1 MTAHFSLIPGKTRG
15 HRPRLHTA
23 CSYNYSMSSIRLERV
38 SKEFVRGVNV
48 LKDINLE
55 VADREVVTIVGPS
68 GCGKSTLLRIIAG
81 LDTPTTGDVFIGDRR
96 VNGISA
102 RDRNIAMVFQSY
114 ALYPHMTCYENLALN
129 LRLKK
134 CSKDEI
140 DRRVRSTAEM
150 LEIEALLDKKPHAL
164 SGGQRQ
170 RVAVGRAL
178 VRDPSAFLLDEPL
191 SSLDAQLRERV
202 RHEMKVLFTKV
213 HASVVYVTH
222 DQIEAMTL
230 ANRVIVLNKGC
241 IQQMGSPDELYGF
254 PANRF
259 VASFIGSPSMNI
271 LDVDMSDGVFRMGD
285 REYATGV
292 RVSGPVSVGIRPDLL
307 RVVNGTRGKVSWIEN
322 LGSQFLVGVR
332 LGEFNLISLTPARP
346 SSESVDI
353 SMDEARIHVFE
364 KTTGR
369 NLRLGASGGPAG
381 ASGPQ

>member
-1 MTAHFSLIPGKTRG
+1 
-15 HRPRLHTA
+15 
-23 CSYNYSMSSIRLERV
+23 MSSIRLERV
-38 SKEFVRGVNV
+38 SKEFVRGVDV

-81 LDTPTTGDVFIGDRR
+81 LDTPTTGDVFIDDRR

-230 ANRVIVLNKGC
+230 ANRVVVLNKGC
-241 IQQMGSPDELYGF
+241 IQQMGSPDQLYGF

-271 LDVDMSDGVFRMGD
+271 LDVDMSDGVFRIGD

-292 RVSGPVSVGIRPDLL
+292 RVSGPVSIGIRPELL
-307 RVVNGTRGKVSWIEN
+307 RVVNGTRGKISWIEN
-322 LGSQFLVGVR
+322 LGSQFLVGVL
-332 LGEFNLISLTPARP
+332 LGEFNLISLTPTRP

-353 SMDEARIHVFE
+353 SIDEARIHVFE

-369 NLRLGASGGPAG
+369 NLRLGASGSPARYERAPG
-381 ASGPQ
+381 EYRFKSQ

>member
-1 MTAHFSLIPGKTRG
+1 MA
-15 HRPRLHTA
+15 
-23 CSYNYSMSSIRLERV
+23 SIRLERV
-38 SKEFVRGVNV
+38 SKEFARGVEV
-48 LKDINLE
+48 LKDINLQID
-55 VADREVVTIVGPS
+55 DREVVTIVGPS

-81 LDTPTTGDVFIGDRR
+81 LESATIGEIFIDDRQ
-96 VNGISA
+96 VNGVSA

-134 CSKDEI
+134 CSEEEI
-140 DRRVRSTAEM
+140 DRRVRLTAKM
-150 LEIEALLDKKPHAL
+150 LEIEPLLDKKPRQL

-170 RVAVGRAL
+170 RMAVGRAL

-271 LDVDMSDGVFRMGD
+271 LEVDISDGAFRIGH

-292 RVSGPVSVGIRPDLL
+292 RVSGPVSIGIRPELL
-307 RVVNGTRGKVSWIEN
+307 RVVNGTKGKVSWIEN

-332 LGEFNLISLTPARP
+332 VGEFNLMSLMPTRP
-346 SSESVDI
+346 
-353 SMDEARIHVFE
+353 
-364 KTTGR
+364 
-369 NLRLGASGGPAG
+369 
-381 ASGPQ
+381 